1 MDAGTQSQEII
12 PVKTIHLVQLA
23 AQALLIAAASAS
35 VPQAATAQTPD
46 MSSDIVI
53 TAPRSVPLPVERN
66 TYTGAPIIVTTVKIP
81 VLYYDLDLKDPA
93 SAPRLMKRIE
103 RVAQDACTQLDRL
116 YPLNPDAEC
125 IGKAVANAAPAA
137 KAAIALAAR

>member
-1 MDAGTQSQEII
+1 M
-12 PVKTIHLVQLA
+12 KTLA
-23 AQALLIAAASAS
+23 LIVVQALVAIASSMA
-35 VPQAATAQTPD
+35 VQAAPAQTLD
-46 MSSDIVI
+46 SDIVV

-66 TYTGAPIIVTTVKIP
+66 PYTGAPIVVTTVKIP

-103 RVAQDACTQLDRL
+103 RVAEDACAQLDKL
-116 YPLNPDAEC
+116 YPLHPDSDC
-125 IGKAVANAAPAA
+125 INKAVANAAPAA

>member
-1 MDAGTQSQEII
+1 M
-12 PVKTIHLVQLA
+12 HLAQCA
-23 AQALLIAAASAS
+23 AQGLLVAAVCASAPRAALAQ
-35 VPQAATAQTPD
+35 VPD
-46 MSSDIVI
+46 NSSDIVV

-66 TYTGAPIIVTTVKIP
+66 PYRGAPIIVTTVKIP
-81 VLYYDLDLKDPA
+81 VLYYDLDFKESA
-93 SAPRLMKRIE
+93 SALRLMTRIE
-103 RVAQDACTQLDRL
+103 RVAQDACTQIDRL